1 MYPGVLMTNS
11 LLGLPLEEV
20 TLGLTLPLREAE
32 SSVK

>member
-20 TLGLTLPLREAE
+20 TLGLTGAEREI
-32 SSVK
+32 

>member
-20 TLGLTLPLREAE
+20 TLGLTVPVREG
-32 SSVK
+32 

>member
-20 TLGLTLPLREAE
+20 TLGLSKERSIKHKA
-32 SSVK
+32 S